1 MQSNRK
7 AVCIIPLPWLRY
19 SFFRGLQTQL
29 FIIYF
34 SLKPAI
40 HYSLFSFHPR
50 ERTSQTSFQ
59 KMFQLKTAKLDDI
72 SDNAII
78 GDMKLPKEN

>member
-7 AVCIIPLPWLRY
+7 AVCIIPLAWLRH
-19 SFFRGLQTQL
+19 SFFWGLQTQL

-40 HYSLFSFHPR
+40 HYSLFSFHPW

-59 KMFQLKTAKLDDI
+59 KIFQLKTAKLDDI

>member
-1 MQSNRK
+1 MY
-7 AVCIIPLPWLRY
+7 Y
-19 SFFRGLQTQL
+19 SIGMTTL
-29 FIIYF
+29 FILPRSPNPIIQYF
-34 SLKPAI
+34 SIKPVI

-59 KMFQLKTAKLDDI
+59 KIFQLKTAKLDDI

>member
-7 AVCIIPLPWLRY
+7 VVCIIPWAWLPY

-34 SLKPAI
+34 SLKPDI
-40 HYSLFSFHPR
+40 HNSLFSFHPR

-59 KMFQLKTAKLDDI
+59 KIFQLKTAKLDDI